1 MISYAVSCLKIT
13 IAVSRSI
20 SRGPKMK
27 IEGCVFLPVRLLPY
41 LPFFRRGPIEIGQVH
56 AADVA
61 VAAQQLVHRL
71 MHVEPAQELIGVD
84 RVHVQD
90 VPVRER
96 RHTLCDE
103 LLNILLM
110 LQEVT
115 DLVDADAAEV
125 AIGDKIGLKQV
136 GHCGAGGPSPQ
147 RSASTY
153 SISAALSAMFFD
165 VPHTVQP
172 STRP

>member
-1 MISYAVSCLKIT
+1 MSSAVR
-13 IAVSRSI
+13 VSRIAIALRKSI
-20 SRGPKMK
+20 SRRPKMQ
-27 IEGCVFLPVRLLPY
+27 IEGCVRLLPQ
-41 LPFFRRGPIEIGQVH
+41 LPLFRRGRVKLRQID
-56 AADVA
+56 AADIA
-61 VAAQQLVHRL
+61 VTAQQFVHRL
-71 MHVEPAQELIGVD
+71 VHVEPAEKLVGIDG
-84 RVHVQD
+84 VHVQD

-96 RHTLCDE
+96 RDALCDE

-110 LQEVT
+110 LQKVT

-147 RSASTY
+147 RSASMY